1 MEKNENLSVPFI
13 AGYSEAQVL
22 FTIDEITK
30 KTDHISLQM
39 LLYRNF
45 GLYDYQAD
53 DLIQKVK
60 NETGLVPTVYVAS
73 TAEDLTQMLIQK
85 GYDPKVADAQV
96 REQLRQQ
103 NEQNEQRSSGNSF
116 DIIIGVLI
124 LGVGLVVTFSGAG
137 VIAYGAIIVGAARI
151 IGGLTSDND

>member
-1 MEKNENLSVPFI
+1 MEKNENLSVPVI
-13 AGYSEAQVL
+13 AGYTKAQVL

-30 KTDHISLQM
+30 KTDHISLQI

-45 GLYDYQAD
+45 GLFDHQAD

-60 NETGLVPTVYVAS
+60 NETGLVPTVYVAN
-73 TAEDLTQMLIQK
+73 TVDDLTQMLVQK

-96 REQLRQQ
+96 REQLRQR
-103 NEQNEQRSSGNSF
+103 NEAQSGHNSF
-116 DIIIGVLI
+116 DVIIGVLI

-151 IGGLTSDND
+151 IGGLTSNNE

>member
-1 MEKNENLSVPFI
+1 MEKNENLSVPVI
-13 AGYSEAQVL
+13 AGYTKAQVL

-30 KTDHISLQM
+30 KTDHISLQIM
-39 LLYRNF
+39 LYRNF
-45 GLYDYQAD
+45 GLFDHQAD

-60 NETGLVPTVYVAS
+60 NETGLVPTVYVAN
-73 TAEDLTQMLIQK
+73 TVDDLTQMLVQK

-96 REQLRQQ
+96 REQLRQR
-103 NEQNEQRSSGNSF
+103 NEAQSGHNSF
-116 DIIIGVLI
+116 DVIIGVLI

-151 IGGLTSDND
+151 IGGLTSNNE

>member
-1 MEKNENLSVPFI
+1 MEKSENLSVPVI
-13 AGYSEAQVL
+13 AGYTKAQVL

-30 KTDHISLQM
+30 KTDHISLQI

-45 GLYDYQAD
+45 GLFDHQAD

-60 NETGLVPTVYVAS
+60 NETGLVPTVYVAN
-73 TAEDLTQMLIQK
+73 TVDDLTQMLVQK

-96 REQLRQQ
+96 REQLRQR
-103 NEQNEQRSSGNSF
+103 NEAQSGHNSF
-116 DIIIGVLI
+116 DVIIGVLI

-151 IGGLTSDND
+151 IGGLSSNNE

>member
-1 MEKNENLSVPFI
+1 MEKNENLSVPVI
-13 AGYSEAQVL
+13 AGYTKAQVL

-30 KTDHISLQM
+30 KTDHISLQI

-45 GLYDYQAD
+45 GLYDHQAD

-60 NETGLVPTVYVAS
+60 NETGLVPTVYVPS
-73 TAEDLTQMLIQK
+73 SVDDLTQMLVQK

-96 REQLRQQ
+96 REQLRQR
-103 NEQNEQRSSGNSF
+103 NEAASGHNSF
-116 DIIIGVLI
+116 DVIIGVLI
-124 LGVGLVVTFSGAG
+124 LGVGLVVTFSGVG

-151 IGGLTSDND
+151 IGGLSSNNE

>member
-1 MEKNENLSVPFI
+1 MEKNENLSVPVI
-13 AGYSEAQVL
+13 AGYTKAQVL

-30 KTDHISLQM
+30 KTDHISLQI

-45 GLYDYQAD
+45 GLYDHQAD

-60 NETGLVPTVYVAS
+60 NETGLVPTVYVPS
-73 TAEDLTQMLIQK
+73 SVDDLTQMLVQK

-103 NEQNEQRSSGNSF
+103 NEQSSGHNSF
-116 DIIIGVLI
+116 DVIIGVLI

-151 IGGLTSDND
+151 IGGLTSNND